1 MPFLPEKE
9 TVMEKQQ
16 AWDYALGMIKVDGLE
31 PSPEFLAMAEK
42 EKRGEMTLEDIKRTL
57 DAKYKLKE
65 KTVSDE

>member
-1 MPFLPEKE
+1 
-9 TVMEKQQ
+9 MEKQQ